1 MRHATPAAY
10 STVRATARA
19 SLRYG
24 AAMTRALAAVFDL
37 DGTLVDNMTFHG
49 DSWVALARR
58 LGSAATREDF
68 ELRWAGKTAREIFP
82 ALLGR
87 EVPEAEAA
95 VLEHEKE
102 SAYRAAYAPHLSAL
116 SGLHAFLDRLDAA
129 GVKLAIASAAPVENR
144 DFVLQGLG
152 LAGRFVALATPGPGV
167 RGKPHPDLFV
177 RAAELAGVPCE
188 RCVAFEDAV
197 NGVIA
202 ARAAGM
208 TAVGVRTAANDAAL
222 REAGAFTTIADY
234 AALTPELE
242 AALFG

>member
-1 MRHATPAAY
+1 MA
-10 STVRATARA
+10 
-19 SLRYG
+19 
-24 AAMTRALAAVFDL
+24 RALAAVFDL
-37 DGTLVDNMTFHG
+37 DGTLVDNMTYHG
-49 DSWVALARR
+49 DAWVALARR

-87 EVPEAEAA
+87 DVPEAEAA
-95 VLEHEKE
+95 ALEHEKE
-102 SAYRAAYAPHLSAL
+102 SAYRSAYAPHLEPMP
-116 SGLHAFLDRLDAA
+116 GLHAFLDRLDAA

-144 DFVLQGLG
+144 DFVLSALG
-152 LAGRFVALATPGPGV
+152 LDGRFVALATPGPLV

-197 NGVIA
+197 NGVLA

-208 TAVGVRTAANDAAL
+208 PAVGVRTAASDADL
-222 REAGAFTTIADY
+222 RTAGAFTTIADF
-234 AALTPELE
+234 ASLTPELE